1 MSRRLLGLI
10 AALAAFSNVPLAG
23 TRSTFVPDW
32 TFKGSTL
39 AGWHPLGAADW
50 KAVDGELVGTPK
62 SAEGGWLVLDKSFQ
76 DVEFGADFKCA
87 DGCRT
92 GVLLRAEKTPTGMKG
107 VFLSLDAG
115 EVGSYAVTLD
125 AHGKIVTRERLRPG
139 GGLMRIAP
147 SAADAAAAAA
157 ARAGGA
163 GAGRGAPGPA
173 GRGAPGAGAGAGQAP
188 GGRGRG
194 VLPSGAALPNLTQPS
209 ALKPNDWN
217 DVDLVIDANIMRPW
231 VNTDG
236 GGGGAADD
244 DLGKFGPIAIYV
256 GGSGEVRFRD
266 VSVRDLSLK
275 RFVKEELSS
284 NYRMLRLTPFYYSFA
299 SGAADFDRDGNM
311 DIVSGPFIFLGPDFT
326 KVREFYMALSTN
338 PSTNFSSNWLEF
350 AGDYTGDGWPD
361 VLLASTSGT
370 RLYVNPKGEPRRWDS
385 YAGIVPPAPNVSE
398 VSVMKDIDAD
408 GNPDLVYASA
418 GAVRWAKP
426 DPANPTGPWLST
438 QVGEPGTY
446 AAHGIG
452 AGDVNGDG
460 RVDILNVYGWWEQ
473 PAKATTEMWTYHP
486 EAFGRQSGRGAPGGA
501 EMCVYDVNGDKLN
514 DVVTSLQAHVF
525 GLAWFE
531 QKRDAGGKISF
542 VQHMISDNFA
552 TKNAG
557 GVVFS
562 EPHGSACADMNGDG
576 IPDFVIGKRFFSHN
590 ESYADP
596 DPYGAPVLYVYRT
609 VRNKQAAGGA
619 EFVPELVHNQSG
631 AGSQVLAVDLNKDGV
646 TDIVTSGELGAF
658 AFLGQPRAKK

>member
-1 MSRRLLGLI
+1 MSRRSLGLV
-10 AALAAFSNVPLAG
+10 AALVAFLCVPLGG

-39 AGWHPLGAADW
+39 TGWHVLGAADW

-62 SAEGGWLVLDKSFQ
+62 SPDGGWLVLDKSFQ

-87 DGCRT
+87 SGCRT

-107 VFLSLDAG
+107 LFLSLDEG
-115 EVGSYAVTLD
+115 EVGGYAVTLD
-125 AHGKIVTRERLRPG
+125 VNGRILTRERLRPG
-139 GGLMRIAP
+139 GGLMRVAP

-157 ARAGGA
+157 ARGAGPGRGAGGA
-163 GAGRGAPGPA
+163 AGRGGP
-173 GRGAPGAGAGAGQAP
+173 GAPGQAP

-194 VLPSGAALPNLTQPS
+194 VLPSGATLPDLSEPT

-217 DVDLVIDANIMRPW
+217 DVDAVIDANIFRPW
-231 VNTDG
+231 VNTSAS
-236 GGGGAADD
+236 GGGAADD
-244 DLGKFGPIAIYV
+244 EVGTFGPIAIYV

-266 VSVRDLSLK
+266 VSYRDLSLK
-275 RFVKEELSS
+275 RMVKEELSP
-284 NYRMLRLTPFYYSFA
+284 NFQMLRLTPFYYSFA

-326 KVREFYMALSTN
+326 KVREFYMALTTN
-338 PSTNFSSNWLEF
+338 PSTSFSSNWLEF
-350 AGDYTGDGWPD
+350 AGDFTGDGWPD

-385 YAGIVPPAPNVSE
+385 HAPVVPPAPNVSE
-398 VSVMKDIDAD
+398 VSAMKDIDAD
-408 GNPDLVYASA
+408 GTPDLVYASA

-438 QVGEPGTY
+438 QVGEQGTY

-452 AGDVNGDG
+452 AGDINGDG

-473 PAKATTEMWTYHP
+473 PARATTEMWTYHP
-486 EAFGRQSGRGAPGGA
+486 HPFGRQNGRGAPGGA

-531 QKRDAGGKISF
+531 QKRDAGGNISF
-542 VQHMISDNFA
+542 VRHMISDNFA

-562 EPHGSACADMNGDG
+562 QPHGSACADMNGDG
-576 IPDFVIGKRFFSHN
+576 TTDFVIGKRFFSHN

-596 DPYGAPVLYVYRT
+596 DPYGAAVLYVYRT
-609 VRNKQAAGGA
+609 VRNKQAPGGA

-631 AGSQVLAVDLNKDGV
+631 AGSQVLAVDLNKDVV
-646 TDIVTSGELGAF
+646 TDLVTSGELGAF
-658 AFLGQPRAKK
+658 AFLGKARAKK

>member
-1 MSRRLLGLI
+1 MARLL
-10 AALAAFSNVPLAG
+10 ALVAMLAVLVTAPLTG

-39 AGWHPLGAADW
+39 AGWHALGPADW
-50 KAVDGELVGTPK
+50 KAIDGELVGTPK
-62 SAEGGWLVLDKSFQ
+62 SPDGGWLVLDKSFQ
-76 DVEFGADFKCA
+76 DVQFGADFKCVG
-87 DGCRT
+87 GCKT
-92 GVLLRAEKTPTGMKG
+92 GVLLRAEKTPSGMKG
-107 VFLSLDAG
+107 VYLSLNDG
-115 EVGSYAVTLD
+115 EVGGYAVTLD
-125 AHGKIVTRERLRPG
+125 ANGKELTRERLRPG

-147 SAADAAAAAA
+147 TAAEAAAAAA
-157 ARAGGA
+157 ARGA
-163 GAGRGAPGPA
+163 GAGRGAGPVP
-173 GRGAPGAGAGAGQAP
+173 GRGAGAP

-194 VLPSGAALPNLTQPS
+194 VLPSGATLPDLMEPT

-217 DVDLVIDANIMRPW
+217 DVDVVIDANIFRPW
-231 VNTDG
+231 VNTSAN
-236 GGGGAADD
+236 GGGAADD

-266 VSVRDLSLK
+266 VSYRDLSLK
-275 RFVKEELSS
+275 RVVPEQLSP

-299 SGAADFDRDGNM
+299 SAAADFDRDGNM

-326 KVREFYMALSTN
+326 KVREFYMAQSTN
-338 PSTNFSSNWLEF
+338 PSTSFSSNWLEF
-350 AGDYTGDGWPD
+350 AGDFTGDGWPD
-361 VLLASTSGT
+361 VLLASTSNT

-385 YAGIVPPAPNVSE
+385 HLGVVPPAPNVSE

-408 GNPDLVYASA
+408 GTPDLVYASA
-418 GAVRWAKP
+418 GAMRWAKP

-452 AGDVNGDG
+452 AGDINGDG

-473 PAKATTEMWTYHP
+473 PATATTEMWTYHP
-486 EAFGRQSGRGAPGGA
+486 HAFGRQNGRGAPGGA
-501 EMCVYDVNGDKLN
+501 EMCVFDVNGDKLN

-525 GLAWFE
+525 GIAWFE

-562 EPHGSACADMNGDG
+562 QPHGSACADMNGDG
-576 IPDFVIGKRFFSHN
+576 TPDFVIGKRFFSHN

-609 VRNKQAAGGA
+609 VRNKQAPGGS

-646 TDIVTSGELGAF
+646 MDLVTSGELGAF

>member
-1 MSRRLLGLI
+1 MSRRLLGLVATL
-10 AALAAFSNVPLAG
+10 AALLTIPLAG

-39 AGWHPLGAADW
+39 AGWHVLGAADW
-50 KAVDGELVGTPK
+50 KAIDGELVGTPK
-62 SAEGGWLVLDKSFQ
+62 SADGGWLVLDKSFQ
-76 DVEFGADFKCA
+76 DVEFGADFKCVGA
-87 DGCRT
+87 CRT

-115 EVGSYAVTLD
+115 EIGGYAVTLD
-125 AHGKIVTRERLRPG
+125 ANGKELTRQRLRPG

-147 SAADAAAAAA
+147 SAAEAAAAA
-157 ARAGGA
+157 ARGG
-163 GAGRGAPGPA
+163 GAGRGAAVAQP
-173 GRGAPGAGAGAGQAP
+173 P

-194 VLPSGAALPNLTQPS
+194 VLPTTLPKLTQS
-209 ALKPNDWN
+209 TALKPNDWN

-231 VNTDG
+231 VNTDAS
-236 GGGGAADD
+236 GGGAADD

-256 GGSGEVRFRD
+256 GGSGEVHFRD
-266 VSVRDLSLK
+266 VSYRDLSLK
-275 RFVKEELSS
+275 RFVKEELSP

-299 SGAADFDRDGNM
+299 SAAADFDRDGNM

-350 AGDYTGDGWPD
+350 AGDFTGDGWPD

-385 YAGIVPPAPNVSE
+385 YAGVIPPAANVSE
-398 VSVMKDIDAD
+398 VSVMKDVDAD
-408 GNPDLVYASA
+408 GKPDLVYASA

-426 DPANPTGPWLST
+426 DPAKPTGPWLST
-438 QVGEPGTY
+438 QVGELGTY

-452 AGDVNGDG
+452 AGDINGDG

-473 PAKATTEMWTYHP
+473 PAKATTEMWPYHA
-486 EAFGRQSGRGAPGGA
+486 EAFGRQNGRGAPGGA
-501 EMCVYDVNGDKLN
+501 EMCVYDVNGDGLN

-525 GLAWFE
+525 GLSWFE
-531 QKRDAGGKISF
+531 QKRDAGGKIWF

-562 EPHGSACADMNGDG
+562 EPHGSTCADMNGDG
-576 IPDFVIGKRFFSHN
+576 IPDFVVGKRFFSHN
-590 ESYADP
+590 ESYTDP
-596 DPYGAPVLYVYRT
+596 DPYGAPVLYIYRT
-609 VRNKQAAGGA
+609 VRNKQAPGGA
-619 EFVPELVHNQSG
+619 AFVPELVHNQSG

-646 TDIVTSGELGAF
+646 MDLVTSGELGAF
-658 AFLGQPRAKK
+658 AFFGQPRAKK

>member
-1 MSRRLLGLI
+1 M
-10 AALAAFSNVPLAG
+10 
-23 TRSTFVPDW
+23 
-32 TFKGSTL
+32 
-39 AGWHPLGAADW
+39 
-50 KAVDGELVGTPK
+50 
-62 SAEGGWLVLDKSFQ
+62 
-76 DVEFGADFKCA
+76 
-87 DGCRT
+87 
-92 GVLLRAEKTPTGMKG
+92 
-107 VFLSLDAG
+107 
-115 EVGSYAVTLD
+115 
-125 AHGKIVTRERLRPG
+125 
-139 GGLMRIAP
+139 
-147 SAADAAAAAA
+147 
-157 ARAGGA
+157 
-163 GAGRGAPGPA
+163 
-173 GRGAPGAGAGAGQAP
+173 
-188 GGRGRG
+188 
-194 VLPSGAALPNLTQPS
+194 QPS

-217 DVDLVIDANIMRPW
+217 EVDFVIDANIMRPW
-231 VNTDG
+231 VNTSAS
-236 GGGGAADD
+236 GGGAADD
-244 DLGKFGPIAIYV
+244 ELGKFGPIAIYV

-266 VSVRDLSLK
+266 VSYRDLSLK
-275 RFVKEELSS
+275 RRVKEQLSS
-284 NYRMLRLTPFYYSFA
+284 NYQMLRLTPFYYSFA

-350 AGDYTGDGWPD
+350 AGDFTGDGWPD

-385 YAGIVPPAPNVSE
+385 HAAVVPPAPNVSE

-408 GNPDLVYASA
+408 GTPDLVYASA

-452 AGDVNGDG
+452 AGDINGDG

-473 PAKATTEMWTYHP
+473 PAKAATEMWPYHP
-486 EAFGRQSGRGAPGGA
+486 EPFGRQNGRGAPGGA

-514 DVVTSLQAHVF
+514 DVVTSLQAHIF

-562 EPHGSACADMNGDG
+562 QPHGSACADMNGDG
-576 IPDFVIGKRFFSHN
+576 TTDFVIGKRFFSHN

-596 DPYGAPVLYVYRT
+596 DPYGARCCTSTARFATSRRPVEPNSYPNWCTISL
-609 VRNKQAAGGA
+609 
-619 EFVPELVHNQSG
+619 E
-631 AGSQVLAVDLNKDGV
+631 
-646 TDIVTSGELGAF
+646 
-658 AFLGQPRAKK
+658 RARKCSPWISTRMA

>member
-1 MSRRLLGLI
+1 MSRQVL
-10 AALAAFSNVPLAG
+10 AALATVALFWSVPVSG
-23 TRSTFVPDW
+23 TRSTFIPDW

-39 AGWHPLGAADW
+39 AGWHVLGAADW
-50 KAVDGELVGTPK
+50 KAIDGELVGTPK
-62 SAEGGWLVLDKSFQ
+62 SADGGWLVLDKSLQ

-87 DGCRT
+87 AGCKT

-107 VFLSLDAG
+107 VFLSLDEG
-115 EVGSYAVTLD
+115 EVGGYAVTLD
-125 AHGKIVTRERLRPG
+125 TTGKIVTRERLRPG
-139 GGLMRIAP
+139 GGLMRVAP

-157 ARAGGA
+157 ARGRGAAGGA
-163 GAGRGAPGPA
+163 GRGAQGAAGRGAPGQVA
-173 GRGAPGAGAGAGQAP
+173 

-194 VLPSGAALPNLTQPS
+194 VLPSGATLPDLSEPT

-217 DVDLVIDANIMRPW
+217 DVDVVIDANIFRPW
-231 VNTDG
+231 VNTSAS
-236 GGGGAADD
+236 GGGAADD
-244 DLGKFGPIAIYV
+244 EVGKFGPLAIYV

-266 VSVRDLSLK
+266 VSYRDLSLK
-275 RFVKEELSS
+275 RSVTEALSP
-284 NYRMLRLTPFYYSFA
+284 NYRMRRLTPFYYSFA
-299 SGAADFDRDGNM
+299 SAAADFDRDGNL

-350 AGDYTGDGWPD
+350 AGDFTGDGWPD

-370 RLYVNPKGEPRRWDS
+370 RLYVNPKGEARRWDLH
-385 YAGIVPPAPNVSE
+385 AGIVPPAPNVSE
-398 VSVMKDIDAD
+398 VSVMKDVDAD
-408 GNPDLVYASA
+408 GKPDLVYASA

-426 DPANPTGPWLST
+426 DPNNPTGPWLST
-438 QVGEPGTY
+438 QVGEVGTY

-452 AGDVNGDG
+452 AGDINGDG

-473 PAKATTEMWTYHP
+473 PAKAATETWTYHP
-486 EAFGRQSGRGAPGGA
+486 EPFGRQNGRGAPGGA
-501 EMCVYDVNGDKLN
+501 EMCVYDVNGDGRN
-514 DVVTSLQAHVF
+514 DIVTSLQAHVF

-531 QKRDAGGKISF
+531 QKRDAGGTISF
-542 VQHMISDNFA
+542 VRHMISDNFA

-562 EPHGSACADMNGDG
+562 QPHGSACADMNGDG
-576 IPDFVIGKRFFSHN
+576 MTDFVIGKRFFSHN

-596 DPYGAPVLYVYRT
+596 DPYGAAVLYIYRT
-609 VRNKQAAGGA
+609 VRSKQAPGGA

-631 AGSQVLAVDLNKDGV
+631 AGSQVLAVDLNKDGA
-646 TDIVTSGELGAF
+646 TDLVTSGELGAF
-658 AFLGQPRAKK
+658 AFLGKPRAKK

>member
-1 MSRRLLGLI
+1 
-10 AALAAFSNVPLAG
+10 
-23 TRSTFVPDW
+23 
-32 TFKGSTL
+32 
-39 AGWHPLGAADW
+39 
-50 KAVDGELVGTPK
+50 
-62 SAEGGWLVLDKSFQ
+62 
-76 DVEFGADFKCA
+76 
-87 DGCRT
+87 
-92 GVLLRAEKTPTGMKG
+92 
-107 VFLSLDAG
+107 
-115 EVGSYAVTLD
+115 
-125 AHGKIVTRERLRPG
+125 
-139 GGLMRIAP
+139 
-147 SAADAAAAAA
+147 
-157 ARAGGA
+157 
-163 GAGRGAPGPA
+163 
-173 GRGAPGAGAGAGQAP
+173 
-188 GGRGRG
+188 
-194 VLPSGAALPNLTQPS
+194 VLPSGATLPNITEPS
-209 ALKPNDWN
+209 DLKPNDWN
-217 DVDLVIDANIMRPW
+217 DLDVVIDANILRPW
-231 VNTDG
+231 VNTAG
-236 GGGGAADD
+236 TGGGAADD

-256 GGSGEVRFRD
+256 GGSGQVHFRD
-266 VSVRDLSLK
+266 VSYRDLSLK
-275 RFVKEELSS
+275 RVIKEELSP
-284 NYRMLRLTPFYYSFA
+284 NYQMLRLTPFYYSFA
-299 SGAADFDRDGNM
+299 SGAADFDRDGNL
-311 DIVSGPFIFLGPDFT
+311 DVVSGPFIFMGPDFT
-326 KVREFYMALSTN
+326 KAREFYMALTTN
-338 PSTNFSSNWLEF
+338 PSTSFSSNWLEF

-385 YAGIVPPAPNVSE
+385 YAAIVPPAPNVSE

-408 GNPDLVYASA
+408 GKPDLVYASA

-452 AGDVNGDG
+452 AGDINGDG

-473 PAKATTEMWTYHP
+473 PAKATTEMWPYHP
-486 EAFGRQSGRGAPGGA
+486 EPFGRQNGRGAPGGA

-542 VQHMISDNFA
+542 VRHMISDSFA

-562 EPHGSACADMNGDG
+562 QPHGSACADMNGDG
-576 IPDFVIGKRFFSHN
+576 TTDFVIGKRFFSHN

-596 DPYGAPVLYVYRT
+596 DPYGAAVLYIYRT
-609 VRNKQAAGGA
+609 VRSKQAPGGA

-646 TDIVTSGELGAF
+646 MDLVASGELGAY
-658 AFLGQPRAKK
+658 AFLGKPRAKR

>member
-1 MSRRLLGLI
+1 MSSRRIIL
-10 AALAAFSNVPLAG
+10 LAAILGALSTVPVRG

-39 AGWHPLGAADW
+39 TGWHVLGAADW

-62 SAEGGWLVLDKSFQ
+62 SPDGGWLVLDKSFQ

-87 DGCRT
+87 SGCRT

-107 VFLSLDAG
+107 IFLSLDEG
-115 EVGSYAVTLD
+115 EVGGYAITLD
-125 AHGKIVTRERLRPG
+125 ANGKILTRERLRPG
-139 GGLMRIAP
+139 GGLMRVAP

-157 ARAGGA
+157 ARGAGPGPGRGAGGA
-163 GAGRGAPGPA
+163 AGRGGPA
-173 GRGAPGAGAGAGQAP
+173 APGQAP
-188 GGRGRG
+188 GGRGRS
-194 VLPSGAALPNLTQPS
+194 VLPSGATLPDLSEPT

-217 DVDLVIDANIMRPW
+217 DVDAVIDANIFRPW
-231 VNTDG
+231 VNTSAS
-236 GGGGAADD
+236 GGGAADD
-244 DLGKFGPIAIYV
+244 EVGKFGPIAIYV

-266 VSVRDLSLK
+266 VSYRDLSLK
-275 RFVKEELSS
+275 RMVTEELSP
-284 NYRMLRLTPFYYSFA
+284 NFQMLRLTPFYYSFA

-326 KVREFYMALSTN
+326 KVREFYMALTTN
-338 PSTNFSSNWLEF
+338 PSTSFSSNWLEF
-350 AGDYTGDGWPD
+350 AGDFTGDGWPD

-385 YAGIVPPAPNVSE
+385 HAPVVPPAPNVSE
-398 VSVMKDIDAD
+398 VSAMKDIDAD
-408 GNPDLVYASA
+408 SKPDLVYASA

-426 DPANPTGPWLST
+426 DPANPAGPWLST

-452 AGDVNGDG
+452 AGDINGDG

-473 PAKATTEMWTYHP
+473 PERATMEMWAYHP
-486 EAFGRQSGRGAPGGA
+486 QPFGRQNGRGAPGGA

-531 QKRDAGGKISF
+531 QKRDASGKITF
-542 VQHMISDNFA
+542 VRHMISDNFA

-562 EPHGSACADMNGDG
+562 QPHGSACADMNGDG
-576 IPDFVIGKRFFSHN
+576 TTDFIIGKRFFSHN

-596 DPYGAPVLYVYRT
+596 DPYGAAVLYVYRT
-609 VRNKQAAGGA
+609 VRNKQAPGGA
-619 EFVPELVHNQSG
+619 EFAPELVHNQSG

-646 TDIVTSGELGAF
+646 TDLVTSGELGAF
-658 AFLGQPRAKK
+658 AFLGKARAKK

>member
-1 MSRRLLGLI
+1 MSCRLLGL
-10 AALAAFSNVPLAG
+10 AATFAAVFSVPLAS
-23 TRSTFVPDW
+23 TRGTFVPDW

-39 AGWHPLGAADW
+39 AGWHVLGAADW
-50 KAVDGELVGTPK
+50 KAIDGELVGTPK

-76 DVEFGADFKCA
+76 DVEFGADFKCIG
-87 DGCRT
+87 GCRT
-92 GVLLRAEKTPTGMKG
+92 GVLLRAEKTATGMKG
-107 VFLSLDAG
+107 VFLSLDDG
-115 EVGSYAVTLD
+115 DVGGYARHARCERQDRD
-125 AHGKIVTRERLRPG
+125 ARASASRRRVDAYRAIRGRSRRRPPP
-139 GGLMRIAP
+139 R
-147 SAADAAAAAA
+147 AAAV
-157 ARAGGA
+157 RR
-163 GAGRGAPGPA
+163 GAGRGAA
-173 GRGAPGAGAGAGQAP
+173 GRGGGQAP

-194 VLPSGAALPNLTQPS
+194 VLPSGATLPNMIEPS
-209 ALKPNDWN
+209 DLKPNDWN
-217 DVDLVIDANIMRPW
+217 DVDVVIDANIMRPW
-231 VNTDG
+231 VNTSAS
-236 GGGGAADD
+236 GGGAADD
-244 DLGKFGPIAIYV
+244 ELGKFGPIAIYV
-256 GGSGEVRFRD
+256 GGSGEVHFRD
-266 VSVRDLSLK
+266 VSYRDLSLK
-275 RFVKEELSS
+275 RVVKEELSP
-284 NYRMLRLTPFYYSFA
+284 NYQMLRLTPFYYSFA

-326 KVREFYMALSTN
+326 KVREFYMALTTN
-338 PSTNFSSNWLEF
+338 PSTSFSSNWLEF
-350 AGDYTGDGWPD
+350 AGDFTGDGWPD

-385 YAGIVPPAPNVSE
+385 YAAIVPPAPNVSE

-408 GNPDLVYASA
+408 GKPDLVYASA

-452 AGDVNGDG
+452 AGDINGDG

-473 PAKATTEMWTYHP
+473 PAKATTEMWPYHP
-486 EAFGRQSGRGAPGGA
+486 EPFGRQNGRGAPGGA

-531 QKRDAGGKISF
+531 QKRDAAGKISF

-562 EPHGSACADMNGDG
+562 QPHGSACADMNGDG
-576 IPDFVIGKRFFSHN
+576 TSDFVIGKRFFSHN

-596 DPYGAPVLYVYRT
+596 DPYGAPVLYIYRT
-609 VRNKQAAGGA
+609 VRNKQAPGGA

-646 TDIVTSGELGAF
+646 MDLVTSGELGAF
-658 AFLGQPRAKK
+658 AFLGKPRAKK

>member
-1 MSRRLLGLI
+1 MSHRLLSLV
-10 AALAAFSNVPLAG
+10 ATLALLSAVPVIG

-39 AGWHPLGAADW
+39 TGWHVLGAADW

-62 SAEGGWLVLDKSFQ
+62 SPEGGWLVLDKSFQ
-76 DVEFGADFKCA
+76 DVEFGADFKCVGA
-87 DGCRT
+87 CRT

-107 VFLSLDAG
+107 VYLSLDAG
-115 EVGSYAVTLD
+115 EVGGYAVTLD
-125 AHGKIVTRERLRPG
+125 ANGKELTRERLRPG

-147 SAADAAAAAA
+147 SAAEAAAAAA
-157 ARAGGA
+157 ARGG
-163 GAGRGAPGPA
+163 GAGRGG
-173 GRGAPGAGAGAGQAP
+173 PGAAGAQAP
-188 GGRGRG
+188 GRGRG
-194 VLPSGAALPNLTQPS
+194 VLPSGTTLPNLTQP
-209 ALKPNDWN
+209 AELKPNDWN
-217 DVDLVIDANIMRPW
+217 DLDVVIDANIFRPW
-231 VNTDG
+231 VNTDA

-266 VSVRDLSLK
+266 VSYRDLSLK
-275 RFVKEELSS
+275 RFLKEELSP

-311 DIVSGPFIFLGPDFT
+311 DVVAGPFIFLGPDFT

-385 YAGIVPPAPNVSE
+385 YAGVVPPAPSVSE

-408 GNPDLVYASA
+408 GKPDLVYASA

-452 AGDVNGDG
+452 AGDINGDG

-486 EAFGRQSGRGAPGGA
+486 EAFGRQNGRGAPGGA
-501 EMCVYDVNGDKLN
+501 EMCVYDINGDKLN
-514 DVVTSLQAHVF
+514 DIVTSLQAHVF

-557 GVVFS
+557 SVVFS
-562 EPHGSACADMNGDG
+562 EPHGSTCADMNGDS
-576 IPDFVIGKRFFSHN
+576 IPDFVVGKRYYSHN

-609 VRNKQAAGGA
+609 VRNKQAPGGA
-619 EFVPELVHNQSG
+619 EFMPELVHNQSG

-646 TDIVTSGELGAF
+646 MDVVTSGELGAF